1 MANKYGPQWSQNS
14 TNTPRRTVYTRKN
27 TNFEQWKIM
36 LHEQLTVLG
45 IADYPLNSL
54 DVLHAWEM
62 DDTPSN
68 YATSL
73 QARNQ
78 KITFR
83 AERR

>member
-1 MANKYGPQWSQNS
+1 MANKYGPHWSQNS

-27 TNFEQWKIM
+27 TNFEQWKVM
-36 LHEQLTVLG
+36 LHEQLAVLG

-68 YATSL
+68 YATRL

-78 KITFR
+78 KIAFR
-83 AERR
+83 AGRR